1 MMTAQTLKNAMEP
14 IVRPPNP
21 RAPTYPTVIDE
32 KKNAM
37 INPTVDNDTKK
48 LAKAAFTDDE
58 MNRSANATTPISAA
72 KPAMLTCTQKPHLK
86 IIPTHYT
93 SNILL
98 VQG

>member
-21 RAPTYPTVIDE
+21 SAPTYQTVIDE

-37 INPTVDNDTKK
+37 INPTVDTDTKK
-48 LAKAAFTDDE
+48 LAKAAFTFDE

-72 KPAMLTCTQKPHLK
+72 KPAMLTYTQKPHVK
-86 IIPTHYT
+86 IIKIHHT